1 MATPYCVQLVIVSG
15 HTSEAILQLTRSSKI
30 QPLVFHV
37 EVLGEVVLMCV
48 VEQIMLVKKLIFSN
62 LYYKYTPTVLH
73 CT

>member
-15 HTSEAILQLTRSSKI
+15 RTSEAILQLTRSS

-37 EVLGEVVLMCV
+37 EVMGEVVLMCV

-62 LYYKYTPTVLH
+62 LYYEYTPTVLH